1 MDKKNFML
9 RLFIV
14 LYTISVSTTIMPC
27 GIVNIHGLF
36 GELKSSVVA
45 EESRPLVEETEKQVL
60 AKENRVKGTNIF
72 NAGLYIVIIILCLIF
87 RLYAKSLPPENTI
100 VTFKVRMNN

>member
-14 LYTISVSTTIMPC
+14 LFTISVSTTIMPC

-36 GELKSSVVA
+36 GELKQSVVT
-45 EESRPLVEETEKQVL
+45 EEHKALIEEIEKQVF
-60 AKENRVKGTNIF
+60 AKESRIKGINIF

-87 RLYAKSLPPENTI
+87 LLYTKSLPPENTI